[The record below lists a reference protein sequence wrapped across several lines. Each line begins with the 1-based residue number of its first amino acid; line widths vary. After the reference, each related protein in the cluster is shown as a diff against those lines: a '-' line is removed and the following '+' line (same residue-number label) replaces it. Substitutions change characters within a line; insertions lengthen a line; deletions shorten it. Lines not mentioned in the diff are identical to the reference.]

1 MGDIIEDQIAEDI
14 KLLNEFASNNHDVR
28 KKIITKLEDVV
39 DSLDLNPNEDKA
51 MLTEAKLG
59 VINTL
64 LKALEDSESS
74 KISLIKVK
82 QKSKAD
88 QEREDDLK
96 MISRTVVEYVKSI
109 STNMSKPTNTNPMD
123 DSKLDKALS
132 DANIEILDGE
142 LELPN
147 ATAKDI
153 EVPV

>member
-1 MGDIIEDQIAEDI
+1 MSDLIEDQIAEDI
-14 KLLNEFASNNHDVR
+14 RLLNEFASNNHEVR
-28 KKIITKLEDVV
+28 KKIITKLENVV

-64 LKALEDSESS
+64 LKALEDSEGS
-74 KISLIKVK
+74 KISLIKVS

-88 QEREDDLK
+88 QVREDDLK

-109 STNMSKPTNTNPMD
+109 STNISEQANTNPMD

-147 ATAKDI
+147 TTAKDI